1 MYLPLV
7 NSVNTLLELVKR
19 QALRIS
25 QNKLSIIVA
34 FLVCIL
40 TLPYLMVMV
49 LMPILFCLQDISN
62 HQQNQPFEFHQE
74 NAKNLKEAEI
84 LLKDLFLDVDRVKR
98 LKHPQALEI
107 EKE

>member
-1 MYLPLV
+1 MTRSSGANDLAVLISRMQRNADQV
-7 NSVNTLLELVKR
+7 EKDVLET
-19 QALRIS
+19 QT
-25 QNKLSIIVA
+25 KLK
-34 FLVCIL
+34 
-40 TLPYLMVMV
+40 
-49 LMPILFCLQDISN
+49 QDISN
-62 HQQNQPFEFHQE
+62 HQQNQPFAFQQE